1 MGVLSQ
7 LLIQLFA
14 RYVVPQQYL
23 RQSPDYYGG
32 FQGEF
37 AAAYSIVVP
46 IVLVP
51 PACRP
56 LDSGLS
62 WPCARGLLSVA
73 LYLLRERGDLRGGCD
88 LVLTGPPAVKRN
100 LPRDGAKAG
109 QLKGECNVPGETFS
123 GLTDDLDAIAEG
135 KERDDRTIHRHRR
148 LRRAP
153 RSPIRVL
160 PLAAR
165 ADSVTHT
172 RRRPPRGGATAD
184 GETGCIDCAVC
195 VVECAEPL

>member
-1 MGVLSQ
+1 MLTRAPARTLPAAGQWSFLAMRSRSILNRTYCVGVKT
-7 LLIQLFA
+7 
-14 RYVVPQQYL
+14 Y
-23 RQSPDYYGG
+23 DGG
-32 FQGEF
+32 
-37 AAAYSIVVP
+37 
-46 IVLVP
+46 
-51 PACRP
+51 
-56 LDSGLS
+56 
-62 WPCARGLLSVA
+62 
-73 LYLLRERGDLRGGCD
+73 D
-88 LVLTGPPAVKRN
+88 LVLTGPPTVKRN